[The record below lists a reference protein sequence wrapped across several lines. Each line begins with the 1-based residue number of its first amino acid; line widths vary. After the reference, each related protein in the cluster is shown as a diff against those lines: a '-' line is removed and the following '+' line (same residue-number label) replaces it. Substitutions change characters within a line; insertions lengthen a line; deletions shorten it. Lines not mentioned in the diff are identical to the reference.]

1 MTQIKIYVVDYPLY
15 SMILDTFKISLCKIF
30 SGLTEYQNVKG
41 YWLDSHNKLITDNVT
56 IWEIYTYANTLKDSI
71 RFSEIMQNIK
81 AVTVQQAQ
89 YYTIDNI
96 PHLV

>member
-1 MTQIKIYVVDYPLY
+1 MSFESNKRKRYCESRRDVRQTYVNR
-15 SMILDTFKISLCKIF
+15 M
-30 SGLTEYQNVKG
+30 
-41 YWLDSHNKLITDNVT
+41 
-56 IWEIYTYANTLKDSI
+56 EIYTDANTLKDSI